1 VSVVV
6 ERVCGMEFMR
16 AEAEDWRGTLFLTHW
31 KDKSGRTAGK
41 SLTQGAN
48 CFGKQQTDRA
58 FFSLTLIVRIHQG
71 FYDDAIPFLSLVI
84 SKLACN

>member
-6 ERVCGMEFMR
+6 ERVCGMEFSR
-16 AEAEDWRGTLFLTHW
+16 AETEDWRGTLFLTHR

-41 SLTQGAN
+41 SLIQGAN
-48 CFGKQQTDRA
+48 CFGKQETDRA
-58 FFSLTLIVRIHQG
+58 LFSLTLIVRIHQG
-71 FYDDAIPFLSLVI
+71 LYDGAIPFLSLVM